1 MKITDAKL
9 LVENLLNTNNNNK
22 LLEDDILNKFPE
34 LVSLTRQ
41 YHKNGID
48 VYRVIKLKEN
58 AEISTFKTSESTTTQ
73 IYSAAKIAKE
83 MPDAIFSKD
92 SLDKLDT
99 YYLKFKL
106 QQNDIL
112 LDINLILPILK
123 EKLSKHMERY
133 VSSNTEKM
141 KLKEA
146 FSLIENSDENEILA
160 NLYNKEYSIV
170 KKPNYLSN
178 FSLFINF
185 KHMKENKEK
194 LLYIEEL
201 EDQYNAFKDIL
212 MYDEIKLFK
221 NYIKK
226 EPLKKNKL
234 K

>member
-9 LVENLLNTNNNNK
+9 LVENLLNTNNDNK
-22 LLEDDILNKFPE
+22 LLEADILNKFPE
-34 LVSLTRQ
+34 LVSLTRE
-41 YHKNGID
+41 YYKNGIE
-48 VYRVIKLKEN
+48 VYRIIKLKEN
-58 AEISTFKTSESTTTQ
+58 GEISTFKTSESTTTQ

-133 VSSNTEKM
+133 VSSNTEKI

-146 FSLIENSDENEILA
+146 FSLIENSEENEILA

-170 KKPNYLSN
+170 KKPNHLSN

-185 KHMKENKEK
+185 KHMKDNKEN

-201 EDQYNAFKDIL
+201 EEQYNTFKNIL
-212 MYDEIKLFK
+212 MNKEIKLCK
-221 NYIKK
+221 N
-226 EPLKKNKL
+226 
-234 K
+234 